1 MNKSTYNPS
10 SLAMLRVTG
19 FLDVVINYY
28 EENTFQKLD
37 PFPSMGKK
45 MGRHLLSLVY

>member
-1 MNKSTYNPS
+1 MNKPTYSLS
-10 SLAMLRVTG
+10 SLVMLRVTG
-19 FLDVVINYY
+19 FLDFIINYS
-28 EENTFQKLD
+28 EENTLEKLD